1 MKRILAGLWL
11 VLSGGILLAAP
22 AGEAPAEER
31 EEQRAERIISIGG
44 SITEIIYELEEEDRL
59 AAVDDTSLYPSG
71 ALERFPS
78 VGYVRRLSSENILAL
93 KPDLIITSN
102 DAGPPEVVDQLKA
115 AGTAM
120 EFVNFD
126 NSVESTLGAIEA
138 VGRILGVEE
147 KAEALERR
155 VRREIEEAQAVID
168 TSGGAEKTVAF
179 VYARGAGTLMIA
191 GENSSGS
198 AIISLAGG
206 TPAVTEYEGY
216 KPLTPEALVDK
227 NPAYLLF
234 TSTGLESLGGVE
246 GLSLIPGLQEL
257 DAVKQGSII
266 AVEDLLLL
274 GFGPRLGL
282 AIDELSSKLYP

>member
-1 MKRILAGLWL
+1 MCCR
-11 VLSGGILLAAP
+11 GGILLAAP

>member
-1 MKRILAGLWL
+1 MCCR
-11 VLSGGILLAAP
+11 GGILLAAP

-155 VRREIEEAQAVID
+155 VRWEIEEAQAVID